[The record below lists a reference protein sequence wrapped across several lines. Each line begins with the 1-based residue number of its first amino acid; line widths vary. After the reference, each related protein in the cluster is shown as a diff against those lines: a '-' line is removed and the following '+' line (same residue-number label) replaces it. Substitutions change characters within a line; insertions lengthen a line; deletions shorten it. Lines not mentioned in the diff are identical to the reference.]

1 MASVTDRVAGRR
13 RRRRAAVRVG
23 AVRGRVG
30 TSARR
35 ATRSLHA
42 RNFRLYFTGQGISL
56 VGTWMQR
63 VAMAWLVYRLTG
75 SAFVL
80 GMVGFVGRIPTLVL
94 APFAGVAADRWDRR
108 RILYLTQT
116 LSMLQAGLLAALVLG
131 DAVQV
136 WHVLALAALLG
147 VMDSFDIPARQ
158 SIFVHLIDDPD
169 DLGNAI
175 ALNSSVFNIARLIG
189 PSIAGA
195 LIAAIGEGWVFGLN
209 ALTYFSMLAAL
220 FLMRMPRP
228 EPREET
234 TGVLRTLREGFD
246 FAWHFPAI
254 RAVLL
259 LITAS
264 SFFAVPFVVLM
275 PIFAT
280 EILGGGPGTLGLLMT
295 AQGVG
300 ALAGAL
306 YLAAREGGAGLGRLI
321 GLAASLFGAGLLVFG
336 ASPVLWLSLPAL
348 AVAGFGLMVQ
358 SASSNTFLQSIVG
371 DRMRGRIMSLY
382 TMAFVGTLPL
392 GSLYAGWVAE
402 RLGAPL
408 TVVIGGVV
416 ALMGAAVFRRAL
428 PRLRDDVAARRAD
441 GRAAPAP
448 AA

>member
-1 MASVTDRVAGRR
+1 M
-13 RRRRAAVRVG
+13 RRRAAVRAG

-30 TSARR
+30 DSARR

-56 VGTWMQR
+56 IGTWMQR

-80 GMVGFVGRIPTLVL
+80 GMVGFVGRIPTLAL

-116 LSMLQAGLLAALVLG
+116 LSMLQAGLLAALVLA
-131 DAVQV
+131 DVVQV
-136 WHVLALAALLG
+136 WHVLALAGLLG
-147 VMDSFDIPARQ
+147 ILDSFDIPARQ
-158 SIFVHLIDDPD
+158 SIFVHLIEDPD

-189 PSIAGA
+189 PSVAGV

-220 FLMRMPRP
+220 LLMRMPP
-228 EPREET
+228 HAPRQET
-234 TGVLRTLREGFD
+234 TGVLLNLREGFG

-259 LITAS
+259 LIMAS

-280 EILGGGPGTLGLLMT
+280 EVLGGGPGTLGLLMT

-306 YLAAREGGAGLGRLI
+306 HLAAREGNAGLGRLI
-321 GLAASLFGAGLLVFG
+321 GMAASLFGAGLLVFG
-336 ASPVLWLSLPAL
+336 ASPLLWVSVPAL

-371 DRMRGRIMSLY
+371 DGMRGRIMSLY

-402 RLGAPL
+402 RIGAQP

-416 ALMGAAVFRRAL
+416 ALAGAAVFRRAL